1 MTTKP
6 WQPASKLK
14 PVNRQEGYRYRYVH
28 KDNLA
33 RMQDEGWEV
42 VTKGAAKKLES
53 NPVRTLDDGTPLDS
67 VEKVRDLI
75 LCRMPEE
82 VAKQRDAYYR
92 KRSEALMQ
100 SSMSELR
107 KAADGSGTK
116 AFGEVNV
123 TKPESVKEVKNG

>member
-14 PVNRQEGYRYRYVH
+14 PVNTQPGYRYRYVH

-33 RMQDEGWEV
+33 RMQDEGWEIV
-42 VTKGAAKKLES
+42 SKASAKKLES
-53 NPVRTLDDGTPLDS
+53 NPVRTLDDGTPIDS

-82 VAKQRDAYYR
+82 TAKQREAYFR
-92 KRSEALMQ
+92 SRSEALVK
-100 SSMSELR
+100 SSWRELE
-107 KAADGSGTK
+107 KAADGSTTQV
-116 AFGEVNV
+116 FGGVNI
-123 TKPESVKEVKNG
+123 TKPNSKGG